1 MNEKVQAVDNMLKD
15 SKKAPEP
22 ANSDMDDFEVLKPRY
37 DRMNHFPIHTKAIT
51 SMKLNQTGQL
61 LATASEDG
69 SIKIFDL
76 IKQKEVSNIYNHGK
90 VGLDLEF
97 AS

>member
-1 MNEKVQAVDNMLKD
+1 MLNNP
-15 SKKAPEP
+15 KKGVEP
-22 ANSDMDDFEVLKPRY
+22 ISNDLDDFEVLKPKY
-37 DRMNHFPIHTKAIT
+37 DRMNQFQIHSKAIT

-69 SIKIFDL
+69 TIKIFDL
-76 IKQKEVSNIYNHGK
+76 IKQKEVSNIYNQGK
-90 VGLDLEF
+90 IGLDLEF

>member
-1 MNEKVQAVDNMLKD
+1 MLNKPQKGAELVSND
-15 SKKAPEP
+15 L
-22 ANSDMDDFEVLKPRY
+22 DDFEVLKPKY
-37 DRMNHFPIHTKAIT
+37 DRMNQFQIHSKAIT

-69 SIKIFDL
+69 TIKIFDL
-76 IKQKEVSNIYNHGK
+76 IKQKEVSNIYNQGK
-90 VGLDLEF
+90 IGLDLEF